1 LVRGSDKGA
10 VGTVQDG
17 HSRLIP
23 RPESKILAVTSA
35 RALATTAHRPW
46 ASLPTGNST
55 VGQFLEAS
63 GHFCDGAVVD
73 SSFTHHKSQI
83 RDMLCSRAV
92 GGFVM
97 IPKSIRPALRL
108 IFVLWLLST
117 LPACAL
123 NEKRLPSA
131 DTSRLLTEDPMQ
143 GWRPVDRAPPVVGEY
158 DVTFSD
164 QGELAPAPIMRHPA
178 NESVSPPYRGSL
190 DGECQYVQEPDR
202 VVVVCPSRSEQ
213 IL

>member
-1 LVRGSDKGA
+1 MG
-10 VGTVQDG
+10 
-17 HSRLIP
+17 I
-23 RPESKILAVTSA
+23 
-35 RALATTAHRPW
+35 TAYMPW

-55 VGQFLEAS
+55 VGQFR
-63 GHFCDGAVVD
+63 HFCDGVVVD
-73 SSFTHHKSQI
+73 SSSTHHKSQI

-108 IFVLWLLST
+108 VFVLWLLST

-123 NEKRLPSA
+123 NEKRLPSV

-143 GWRPVDRAPPVVGEY
+143 GWRPVDRAPPVVGDY

-178 NESVSPPYRGSL
+178 NESVSPPFNPPYRGSL
-190 DGECQYVQEPDR
+190 EGECQYVQEPDR